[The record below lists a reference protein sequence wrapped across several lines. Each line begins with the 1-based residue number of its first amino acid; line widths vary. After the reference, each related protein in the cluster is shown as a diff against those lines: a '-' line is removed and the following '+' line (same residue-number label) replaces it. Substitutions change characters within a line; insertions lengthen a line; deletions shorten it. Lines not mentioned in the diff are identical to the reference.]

1 MESGMG
7 SGRDWMRFLR
17 GPAARWLAPGIDL
30 LYPPQ
35 CGICRREPPV
45 SAGTGPPAWPAA
57 GVCAECT
64 RELAVDVSRCP
75 RCGTPGTGDGC
86 RRCARAGP
94 PWRSITIL
102 TSYGGP
108 VRDAVLR
115 AKRPAG
121 TRVAAGLAALL
132 VQRHG
137 ARLVAAG
144 HDGVVPVPMHWL
156 RRALRGCSAADDLAI
171 GIAAATGRRVRRV
184 LVRRRA
190 TRMQNELPVG
200 DRPANVR
207 DAFGCRH
214 GLGGAKLLLVDDV
227 VTTGATL
234 AACCRALVA
243 AGAAVVDVAVV
254 ASADSSVDD

>member
-1 MESGMG
+1 MTMWGDRLRRGAATWIGEGVDLFFPPRCVLCR
-7 SGRDWMRFLR
+7 RDL
-17 GPAARWLAPGIDL
+17 GPAADGGGDPTASGDLCVACARDLTADGGRCMACGEPGADVS
-30 LYPPQ
+30 
-35 CGICRREPPV
+35 CRRCRGRC
-45 SAGTGPPAWPAA
+45 SDWMGIAILAA
-57 GVCAECT
+57 YGDRL
-64 RELAVDVSRCP
+64 REAVLRCKRPHGDDVSR
-75 RCGTPGTGDGC
+75 
-86 RRCARAGP
+86 A
-94 PWRSITIL
+94 
-102 TSYGGP
+102 
-108 VRDAVLR
+108 
-115 AKRPAG
+115 
-121 TRVAAGLAALL
+121 LAALL
-132 VQRHG
+132 VGRH
-137 ARLVAAG
+137 RTTFAG
-144 HDGVVPVPMHWL
+144 WRIDGVVPVPMHWL